1 MIIREGIEVTKITLD
16 GYELP
21 ISEGYSEFLLRAGYW
36 RYDEEIEKIKRDEIL
51 AYYDRKVVLEDGKLC
66 TILIYKGN
74 KKKRDKKS
82 WIKKKVLWKEKN
94 VLYTITHQVKSERIG
109 EIFVHF
115 YFILYVKYNS

>member
-21 ISEGYSEFLLRAGYW
+21 ILPEGYSEFLLRAGYW
-36 RYDEEIEKIKRDEIL
+36 RYGEEIEKIKRDEIL

-82 WIKKKVLWKEKN
+82 
-94 VLYTITHQVKSERIG
+94 
-109 EIFVHF
+109 
-115 YFILYVKYNS
+115 